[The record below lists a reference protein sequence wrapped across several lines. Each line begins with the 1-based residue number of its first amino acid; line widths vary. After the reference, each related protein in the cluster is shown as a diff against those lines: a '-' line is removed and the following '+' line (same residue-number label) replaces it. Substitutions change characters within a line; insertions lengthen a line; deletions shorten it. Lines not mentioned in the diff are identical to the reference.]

1 MVDLS
6 DFITHSPNVKRGDIP
21 AERKRRPNNALEG
34 LNSSLYGS
42 DTGQISGGGNNTPT
56 AGLVSYWPLD
66 DLENGTATDYVSRND
81 GTVNGSVSTVTGKV
95 DDAAAFDG
103 GYIEVGTGETFG
115 LSELTVSAWARAE
128 DEDASRLRT
137 ILARQDPTG
146 KSYERRTFVL
156 WFDDDSGFFGAG
168 VISARAA
175 EADRDLRTVI
185 TSDSYT
191 DGEWHHISVTAVADG
206 ELTLYIDGTKQTTE
220 SIDGPLY
227 TGSGKTWI
235 GQSPSQVRPLSG
247 AVDDVRIYD
256 RALSDSEVT
265 ALYDTTSVP
274 RET

>member
-6 DFITHSPNVKRGDIP
+6 DFVAYSPKVKRGDIP
-21 AERKRRPNNALEG
+21 AERRRRLNDALEG
-34 LNSSLYGS
+34 LNSGLYGS
-42 DTGQISGGGNNTPT
+42 DTGQVSGGGNDIPT

-66 DLENGTATDYVSRND
+66 DLEDDTAADYVGRND
-81 GTVNGSVSTVTGKV
+81 GIINGSVSTVTGKV
-95 DDAAAFDG
+95 DGAAAFDS
-103 GYIEVGTGETFG
+103 GYIEVGTGEIFG
-115 LSELTVSAWARAE
+115 LSEFTVSAWARAE

-146 KSYERRTFVL
+146 RSYEKRTFVL

-175 EADRDLRTVI
+175 EADRDLRTVT
-185 TSDSYT
+185 TSDSYL

-206 ELTLYIDGTKQTTE
+206 ELTLYVDGSEQTTE
-220 SIDGPLY
+220 PIDGPLY

-235 GQSPSQVRPLSG
+235 GQSPSQVRPLNG

-265 ALYDTTSVP
+265 ALRDTASMP
-274 RET
+274 RQN

>member
-6 DFITHSPNVKRGDIP
+6 DFIAHSPNVKRDDIP
-21 AERKRRPNNALEG
+21 AEQRRRLNDALEG
-34 LNSSLYGS
+34 LNSSLYGR
-42 DTGQISGGGNNTPT
+42 DTGQVSGGGNDIPT

-66 DLENGTATDYVSRND
+66 DFEDGTATDYVGRND

-95 DDAAAFDG
+95 NDAAAFGG
-103 GYIEVGTGETFG
+103 GYIEVGTSETFG
-115 LSELTVSAWARAE
+115 LSEFTVSAWARAE
-128 DEDASRLRT
+128 DEDKDTSRLRT

-146 KSYERRTFVL
+146 KSYEKRTFVL

-175 EADRDLRTVI
+175 EADRDIRTVT
-185 TSDSYT
+185 TSDSYI

-206 ELTLYIDGTKQTTE
+206 ELTLYVDGTEQTTE

-235 GQSPSQVRPLSG
+235 GQSPSQVRPLRG

-256 RALSDSEVT
+256 RALSGSEIT
-265 ALYDTTSVP
+265 TLYDTTSISK
-274 RET
+274 